1 MPIDRLS
8 AFRDDGLLNVIVESP
23 RASTVKIKFDPVS
36 GLMMLSR
43 PLPSGFAYP
52 CDWGFIA
59 GTRAPDGDP
68 FDAALV
74 WDSASY
80 PGLLVPSRIIG
91 ALRVEQ
97 SDPSGKRQR
106 NDRIIAIPGKALR
119 HANIAGVNDLPE
131 RTRKELE
138 HFFSAV
144 VAFENKQLQ
153 LLGWSD
159 ASEAEQL
166 VRAAVMAR

>member
-1 MPIDRLS
+1 
-8 AFRDDGLLNVIVESP
+8 
-23 RASTVKIKFDPVS
+23 
-36 GLMMLSR
+36 MMLSR

-52 CDWGFIA
+52 CDWGFVP

-68 FDAALV
+68 IDAALV

-80 PGLLVPSRIIG
+80 PGLLVPARIVG

-106 NDRIIAIPGKALR
+106 NDRIVAIPGKAAR
-119 HANIAGVNDLPE
+119 HTNISGVGDLPE
-131 RTRKELE
+131 RARKELE

-144 VAFENKQLQ
+144 VAFENKDLR

-159 ASEAEQL
+159 RAEAEGL
-166 VRAAVMAR
+166 VRAACVAAP